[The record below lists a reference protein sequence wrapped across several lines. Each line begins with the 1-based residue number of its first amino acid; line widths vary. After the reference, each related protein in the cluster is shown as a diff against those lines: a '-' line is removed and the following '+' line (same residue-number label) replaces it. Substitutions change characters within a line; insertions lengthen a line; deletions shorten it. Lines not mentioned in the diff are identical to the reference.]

1 MLARLWLQRGFGLG
15 ARLWLKHGDLPLEQR
30 KVDWAR
36 LTEYDL
42 WKCNSLTDRSLSDI
56 DIPIDAIM
64 FNDIDYKNNEHHSTL
79 HSTLIL

>member
-1 MLARLWLQRGFGLG
+1 MIL
-15 ARLWLKHGDLPLEQR
+15 DLDSLPELSSYDAHEQR